1 MPEAGPEIP
10 KVDELVGEEV
20 EGAGRFGRLI
30 AIAVVLTTLI
40 GAPVAY
46 AQASALRTHDAA
58 AYRAERW
65 GALALNAAAVNRG
78 NAEAQ
83 VDRFNLLTQQV
94 RQANTATLFGQYG
107 SKTQANTLMAAR
119 WNTIAGQTESDT
131 AAIAASQESRTSALP
146 QSRRVALRRTPSTA
160 RNRIRSSRT
169 ATSSSRSGR
178 PTSSPRCVRAPTSRL
193 TTPRPSSCTTRLP

>member
-1 MPEAGPEIP
+1 M
-10 KVDELVGEEV
+10 
-20 EGAGRFGRLI
+20 AGRFGRLI

-40 GAPVAY
+40 GALVAY
-46 AQASALRTHDAA
+46 AQASALRTHERGRLL
-58 AYRAERW
+58 RAERW

-107 SKTQANTLMAAR
+107 SKSQANTLMAAR

-131 AAIAASQESRTSALP
+131 AAIAASQGIP
-146 QSRRVALRRTPSTA
+146 Y
-160 RNRIRSSRT
+160 I
-169 ATSSSRSGR
+169 
-178 PTSSPRCVRAPTSRL
+178 CAPTIQK
-193 TTPRPSSCTTRLP
+193 